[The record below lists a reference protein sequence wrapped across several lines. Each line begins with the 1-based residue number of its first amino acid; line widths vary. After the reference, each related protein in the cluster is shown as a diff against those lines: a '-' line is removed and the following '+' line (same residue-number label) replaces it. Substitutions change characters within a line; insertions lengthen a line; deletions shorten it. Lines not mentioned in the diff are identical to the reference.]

1 MDMQDGPA
9 CGGIRTHNNQR
20 LSTEQQTASGA
31 TRTPLF
37 FKEFGLFRFQQT
49 SFSPPSLMYSLQLSI
64 LPLGMRAAIALAAAA
79 VRPAATEMSKRAM
92 FRAIPPSPRWLDRI
106 AELDVG
112 RVRRPKL
119 PKVRRGGDSDVDH
132 VTSSGRRSEHPAG
145 ALFTKLKLM
154 CRVTSP
160 QELPPEGSPEIA
172 FCGR

>member
-1 MDMQDGPA
+1 M
-9 CGGIRTHNNQR
+9 RRHTHPQQPKAFHR
-20 LSTEQQTASGA
+20 QQTAYA
-31 TRTPLF
+31 
-37 FKEFGLFRFQQT
+37 
-49 SFSPPSLMYSLQLSI
+49 PPFLQNLDCSDSSRLHFHLLHISSQSLQLSI

-79 VRPAATEMSKRAM
+79 VRPAAAEMSKRAM

-119 PKVRRGGDSDVDH
+119 PKVRGGGDSDVDH